1 MTRRL
6 YRNGESE
13 YLMNGEICRL
23 RDIHELFMDT
33 GLGSKAYSIIEQGKI
48 GLILSSK
55 PADRRALIEEAAGIT
70 KYKARRRQTQLK
82 LEAAQQNLLRV
93 NDIVHEVE
101 KQLESLKRQ
110 ASKARRY
117 RVVREEMQGIERV
130 VYGRRF
136 SSSASRR
143 GALGASASTTEAER
157 EQAASIALETE
168 EAQMEVR
175 RTALYEDE
183 APPRGGARAAR
194 AS

>member
-1 MTRRL
+1 V
-6 YRNGESE
+6 
-13 YLMNGEICRL
+13 CRL

-55 PADRRALIEEAAGIT
+55 PADRRASSRRPPGIT

-117 RVVREEMQGIERV
+117 RMMREEMQA
-130 VYGRRF
+130 
-136 SSSASRR
+136 SSAISSAAASVDLTSRR
-143 GALGASASTTEAER
+143 
-157 EQAASIALETE
+157 
-168 EAQMEVR
+168 
-175 RTALYEDE
+175 
-183 APPRGGARAAR
+183 AR
-194 AS
+194 

>member
-1 MTRRL
+1 
-6 YRNGESE
+6 
-13 YLMNGEICRL
+13 MNGEVCRL

-117 RVVREEMQGIERV
+117 RVAARARCRAWSACCSAGASSTSQEQARV
-130 VYGRRF
+130 PGRRGWPRRR
-136 SSSASRR
+136 SASRR
-143 GALGASASTTEAER
+143 PR
-157 EQAASIALETE
+157 IALETE

-175 RTALYEDE
+175 RNVLYDDE
-183 APPRGGARAAR
+183 ATRWRRRAA
-194 AS
+194 A